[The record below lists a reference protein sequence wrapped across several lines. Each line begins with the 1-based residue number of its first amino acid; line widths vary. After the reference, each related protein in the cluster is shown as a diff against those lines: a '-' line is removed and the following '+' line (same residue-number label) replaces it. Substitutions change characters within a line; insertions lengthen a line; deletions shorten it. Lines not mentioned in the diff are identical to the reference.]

1 MHDIFE
7 TFPFLFDTV
16 NNPLNSARTEAENHV
31 LEKTGG
37 GVVCH
42 QPSVIFSSFAISK
55 HFGSPLVRVGEA
67 GS

>member
-37 GVVCH
+37 GLF
-42 QPSVIFSSFAISK
+42 VINLLLYSA
-55 HFGSPLVRVGEA
+55 PLQYQSILVLRSYA
-67 GS
+67 